1 MRKLALLLGSLVVV
15 ASASAK
21 EVVPAPVVV
30 EEGPVQIAEKEV
42 IVYRDKEEGFRPSG
56 NVGMEVRYFDRTEG
70 QKNELAKDGGWS
82 GADGDKYSR
91 LQVGGAVQLTENQK
105 FEFRTRDWHSLDAS
119 SSSSN
124 KTEVRL
130 RYSYNHGNLGDSKV
144 NFTSWAEY
152 KRAKNTDQSFDYQ
165 ARFDFAEYLFNND
178 FVKTSTAIVAPRYK
192 YTWKSNDDA
201 YVNTLGLYVDIIN
214 QYPLG
219 FGSEIEIDGA
229 SFNFYGQDQVTYK
242 LDGTKNDSWNDDFTL
257 SVKAIITQ
265 DTNLY
270 SADRLSIDWHSE
282 GGFDTYNWNDKDS
295 VAYGKFEED
304 LPVKVGS
311 KDKLVT
317 GYEKFEDTSY
327 EAYFSS
333 DVTATYQAT
342 EFVNVFALAGAEYR
356 NWAVSNASSATN
368 WRWQPYVAAGFNVA
382 F

>member
-30 EEGPVQIAEKEV
+30 EEAPVQIVEKEV

-56 NVGMEVRYFDRTEG
+56 NVGLEVRYFDRTEG
-70 QKNELAKDGGWS
+70 QKNDEWS

-91 LQVGGAVQLTENQK
+91 TQLSGAVQMTENQK
-105 FEFRTRDWHSLDAS
+105 FEFRVRDYNNLDAHQAS
-119 SSSSN
+119 SDMG
-124 KTEVRL
+124 TETRL

-144 NFTSWAEY
+144 NFTSWVEY
-152 KRAKNTDQSFDYQ
+152 KKKKSGVQHVDYQ

-192 YTWKSNDDA
+192 YAWGGNDDN
-201 YVNTLGLYVDIIN
+201 YTNTLGLYVDIIN
-214 QYPLG
+214 QYPWG

-229 SFNFYGQDQVTYK
+229 NYNFYGEDQVTYK
-242 LDGTKNDSWNDDFTL
+242 FDKTKNDSWNDDFTL

-270 SADRLSIDWHSE
+270 SADKLSIDWHSE
-282 GGFDTYNWNDKDS
+282 GGFDTYNWSDKDN
-295 VAYGKFEED
+295 VPYGLETVEFVNEN
-304 LPVKVGS
+304 
-311 KDKLVT
+311 KDEVT
-317 GYEKFEDTSY
+317 GHQKFEDISY
-327 EAYFSS
+327 QAYFSS
-333 DVTATYQAT
+333 DVTASYQAT

-356 NWAVSNASSATN
+356 NWAISNASSATN

>member
-30 EEGPVQIAEKEV
+30 EEAPVQIVEKEV

-56 NVGMEVRYFDRTEG
+56 NVGLEVRHFDRTEG
-70 QKNELAKDGGWS
+70 QKNDEWS

-91 LQVGGAVQLTENQK
+91 TQLSGAVQMTENQK
-105 FEFRTRDWHSLDAS
+105 FEFRVRDYNNLDAHQAS
-119 SSSSN
+119 SDMG
-124 KTEVRL
+124 TETRL

-144 NFTSWAEY
+144 NFTSWVEY
-152 KRAKNTDQSFDYQ
+152 KKKKSGVQHVDYQ

-192 YTWKSNDDA
+192 YAWGGNDDN
-201 YVNTLGLYVDIIN
+201 YTNTLGLYVDIIN
-214 QYPLG
+214 QYPWG

-229 SFNFYGQDQVTYK
+229 NYNFYGEDQVTYK
-242 LDGTKNDSWNDDFTL
+242 FDKTKNDSWNDDFTL

-270 SADRLSIDWHSE
+270 SADKLSIDWHSE
-282 GGFDTYNWNDKDS
+282 GGFDTYNWSDKDN
-295 VAYGKFEED
+295 VPYGLETVEFVNEN
-304 LPVKVGS
+304 
-311 KDKLVT
+311 KDEVT
-317 GYEKFEDTSY
+317 GHQKFEDISY
-327 EAYFSS
+327 QAYFSS
-333 DVTATYQAT
+333 DVTASYQAT

-356 NWAVSNASSATN
+356 NWAVDNASSATN

>member
-30 EEGPVQIAEKEV
+30 EEAPVQIVEKEV

-56 NVGMEVRYFDRTEG
+56 NVGLEYKYFDRTEG
-70 QKNELAKDGGWS
+70 QKDGEWS
-82 GADGDKYSR
+82 DSDVGDKYSR
-91 LQVGGAVQLTENQK
+91 TQLSGAVQMTENQK
-105 FEFRTRDWHSLDAS
+105 FEFRVRDYNNLDAHQAS
-119 SSSSN
+119 SDMG
-124 KTEVRL
+124 TETRL

-144 NFTSWAEY
+144 NFTSWVEY
-152 KRAKNTDQSFDYQ
+152 KKKKSGVQHVDYQ

-192 YTWKSNDDA
+192 YAWGGNDDN
-201 YVNTLGLYVDIIN
+201 YTNTLGLYVDIIN
-214 QYPLG
+214 QYPWG

-229 SFNFYGQDQVTYK
+229 NYNFYGEDQVTYK
-242 LDGTKNDSWNDDFTL
+242 FDKTKNDSWNDDFTL

-270 SADRLSIDWHSE
+270 SADKLSIDWHSE
-282 GGFDTYNWNDKDS
+282 GGFDTYNWSDKDN
-295 VAYGKFEED
+295 VPYGLETVEFVNEN
-304 LPVKVGS
+304 
-311 KDKLVT
+311 KDEVT
-317 GYEKFEDTSY
+317 GHQKFEDISY
-327 EAYFSS
+327 QAYFSS
-333 DVTATYQAT
+333 DVTASYQAT

-356 NWAVSNASSATN
+356 NWAVDNASSATN

>member
-21 EVVPAPVVV
+21 EVVPAPVVA
-30 EEGPVQIAEKEV
+30 EEAPVQIVEKEV

-56 NVGMEVRYFDRTEG
+56 NVGLEVRYFDRTEG
-70 QKNELAKDGGWS
+70 QKNDEWS

-91 LQVGGAVQLTENQK
+91 TQLSGAVQMTENQK
-105 FEFRTRDWHSLDAS
+105 FEFRVRDYNNLDAHQAS
-119 SSSSN
+119 SDMG
-124 KTEVRL
+124 TETRL

-144 NFTSWAEY
+144 NFTSWVEY
-152 KRAKNTDQSFDYQ
+152 KKKKSGVQHVDYQ

-192 YTWKSNDDA
+192 YTWTSNDDG
-201 YVNTLGLYVDIIN
+201 YTNSLGLYVDIIN
-214 QYPLG
+214 QYPWG

-229 SFNFYGQDQVTYK
+229 DYNFYGQDQVTYK
-242 LDGTKNDSWNDDFTL
+242 LDGTKNDSWNKDFTL

-270 SADRLSIDWHSE
+270 SADKLSIDWHSE
-282 GGFDTYNWNDKDS
+282 GGFDTYNWNDKNS

-356 NWAVSNASSATN
+356 NWAVTNASSATN

>member
-30 EEGPVQIAEKEV
+30 EEAPVQIVEKEV

-56 NVGMEVRYFDRTEG
+56 NVGLEVRYFDKTEG
-70 QKNELAKDGGWS
+70 QKNVPVEKGGWT
-82 GADGDKYSR
+82 AGDKYSR
-91 LQVGGAVQLTENQK
+91 TQLSGAVQMTENQK
-105 FEFRTRDWHSLDAS
+105 FEFRVRDFNSVDAS
-119 SSSSN
+119 REVSDMG
-124 KTEVRL
+124 TETGL

-144 NFTSWAEY
+144 NFTSWVEY
-152 KRAKNTDQSFDYQ
+152 KKQKSGVQHVDYQ

-192 YTWKSNDDA
+192 YAWSSNDDN
-201 YVNTLGLYVDIIN
+201 YVNTLGLYVDIVN
-214 QYPLG
+214 QYPWG
-219 FGSEIEIDGA
+219 FGSEIEIDGVDY
-229 SFNFYGQDQVTYK
+229 NFYNQDKVTYK
-242 LDGTKNDSWNDDFTL
+242 LDGTKNSWSDAFTL

-270 SADRLSIDWHSE
+270 SADKLSIDWHSE
-282 GGFDTYNWNDKDS
+282 GGFDTYKWNEKDS
-295 VAYGKFEED
+295 VAYGKKGLVE
-304 LPVKVGS
+304 L
-311 KDKLVT
+311 KDGTFVE
-317 GYEKFEDTSY
+317 GNEKYEDTSY

-356 NWAVSNASSATN
+356 NWAISNASSATN

>member
-30 EEGPVQIAEKEV
+30 EEAPVQIVEKEV

-56 NVGMEVRYFDRTEG
+56 NVGLEVRYFDRTEG
-70 QKNELAKDGGWS
+70 QKNDEWS

-91 LQVGGAVQLTENQK
+91 TQLSGAVQMTENQK
-105 FEFRTRDWHSLDAS
+105 FEFRVRDYNNLDAHQAS
-119 SSSSN
+119 SDMG
-124 KTEVRL
+124 TETRL

-144 NFTSWAEY
+144 NFTSWVEY
-152 KRAKNTDQSFDYQ
+152 KKQKSGVQHVDYQ

-192 YTWKSNDDA
+192 YAWSSNDDN
-201 YVNTLGLYVDIIN
+201 YVNTLGLYVDIVN
-214 QYPLG
+214 QYPWG
-219 FGSEIEIDGA
+219 FGSEIEIDGVDY
-229 SFNFYGQDQVTYK
+229 NFYNQDKVTYK
-242 LDGTKNDSWNDDFTL
+242 LDGTKNSWSDAFTL

-270 SADRLSIDWHSE
+270 SADKLSIDWHSE
-282 GGFDTYNWNDKDS
+282 GGFDTYKWNEKDS
-295 VAYGKFEED
+295 VAYGKKGLVE
-304 LPVKVGS
+304 L
-311 KDKLVT
+311 KDGTFVE
-317 GYEKFEDTSY
+317 GNEKYEDTSY

-356 NWAVSNASSATN
+356 NWAISNASSATN

>member
-30 EEGPVQIAEKEV
+30 EEAPVQIVEKEV

-56 NVGMEVRYFDRTEG
+56 NVGLEYRYFDRTEG
-70 QKNELAKDGGWS
+70 QKNGDWS

-91 LQVGGAVQLTENQK
+91 TQLSGAVQMTENQK
-105 FEFRTRDWHSLDAS
+105 FEFRVRDYNNLDAHKVNS
-119 SSSSN
+119 DMG
-124 KTEVRL
+124 TETRL

-144 NFTSWAEY
+144 NFTSWIEY
-152 KRAKNTDQSFDYQ
+152 KKKKSGDQHVDYQ

-192 YTWKSNDDA
+192 YTWGGNDDN
-201 YVNTLGLYVDIIN
+201 YTNTLGLYVDIIN
-214 QYPLG
+214 QYPWG

-229 SFNFYGQDQVTYK
+229 DYNFYGEDKVNYN
-242 LDGTKNDSWNDDFTL
+242 LDRKKVDSWGDDFTL

-270 SADRLSIDWHSE
+270 SADKLSIDWHSE
-282 GGFDTYNWNDKDS
+282 GGFDTYNWSDKDN
-295 VAYGKFEED
+295 VPYGLETVEFVNKN
-304 LPVKVGS
+304 
-311 KDKLVT
+311 KDKVK
-317 GYEKFEDTSY
+317 GHQKFEDTSY

>member
-30 EEGPVQIAEKEV
+30 EEAPVQIVEKEV

-56 NVGMEVRYFDRTEG
+56 NVGLEVRYFDRTEG
-70 QKNELAKDGGWS
+70 QKNGEWS
-82 GADGDKYSR
+82 DPDAGDKYSR
-91 LQVGGAVQLTENQK
+91 TQIGGSVQLTENQK
-105 FEFRTRDWHSLDAS
+105 FEFRTRNWHDVDAS
-119 SSSSN
+119 HYASDSGA
-124 KTEVRL
+124 EVRL
-130 RYSYNHGNLGDSKV
+130 RYSYDHGNLGDSKV
-144 NFTSWAEY
+144 NFTSWVEY
-152 KRAKNTDQSFDYQ
+152 KKARSDAQHFDYQ

-192 YTWKSNDDA
+192 YAWSSNDDN
-201 YVNTLGLYVDIIN
+201 YVNTLGLYIDIIN
-214 QYPLG
+214 QYPWG

-229 SFNFYGQDQVTYK
+229 DYNFYNQDKVTYK

-270 SADRLSIDWHSE
+270 SADKLSIDWHSE
-282 GGFDTYNWNDKDS
+282 GGFDTYNWNEKDK
-295 VAYGKFEED
+295 VAYGLEKD
-304 LPVKVGS
+304 YVIDGKPVVGHQ
-311 KDKLVT
+311 
-317 GYEKFEDTSY
+317 KFEDTSY
-327 EAYFSS
+327 QAYFSS

-356 NWAVSNASSATN
+356 NWAVDNASSATN

>member
-30 EEGPVQIAEKEV
+30 EEAPVQIVEKEV

-56 NVGMEVRYFDRTEG
+56 NVGLEVRYFDRTEG
-70 QKNELAKDGGWS
+70 QKNDEWS
-82 GADGDKYSR
+82 GADGDKYGR

-105 FEFRTRDWHSLDAS
+105 FEFRTRDYNSLDAS
-119 SSSSN
+119 HEVAD
-124 KTEVRL
+124 KGTDVRL

-152 KRAKNTDQSFDYQ
+152 RKKTSGAQHIDYQ

-192 YTWKSNDDA
+192 YAWSSNDDG
-201 YVNTLGLYVDIIN
+201 YTNTLGLYVDIIN
-214 QYPLG
+214 QYPWG

-229 SFNFYGQDQVTYK
+229 NYNFYGEDQVTYK
-242 LDGTKNDSWNDDFTL
+242 FDKTKNDSWNDDFTL

-270 SADRLSIDWHSE
+270 SADKLSIDWHSE
-282 GGFDTYNWNDKDS
+282 GGFDTYNWSDKDN
-295 VAYGKFEED
+295 VPYGLETVEFVNEN
-304 LPVKVGS
+304 
-311 KDKLVT
+311 KDEVT
-317 GYEKFEDTSY
+317 GHQKFEDISY
-327 EAYFSS
+327 QAYFSS
-333 DVTATYQAT
+333 DVTASYQAT

-356 NWAVSNASSATN
+356 NWAVDNASSATN

>member
-21 EVVPAPVVV
+21 EVVPSPVVV
-30 EEGPVQIAEKEV
+30 EEAPVQIVEKEV

-56 NVGMEVRYFDRTEG
+56 NVGLEVRYFDRTEG
-70 QKNELAKDGGWS
+70 QKNDEWS

-91 LQVGGAVQLTENQK
+91 TQLSGAVQMTENQK
-105 FEFRTRDWHSLDAS
+105 FEFRVRDYNNLDAHQAS
-119 SSSSN
+119 SDMG
-124 KTEVRL
+124 TETRL

-144 NFTSWAEY
+144 NFTSWVEY
-152 KRAKNTDQSFDYQ
+152 KKKKSGVQHVDYQ

-192 YTWKSNDDA
+192 YAWGGNDDN
-201 YVNTLGLYVDIIN
+201 YTNTLGLYVDIIN
-214 QYPLG
+214 QYPWG

-229 SFNFYGQDQVTYK
+229 NYNFYGEDQVTYK
-242 LDGTKNDSWNDDFTL
+242 FDKTKNDSWNDDFTL

-270 SADRLSIDWHSE
+270 SADKLSIDWHSE
-282 GGFDTYNWNDKDS
+282 GGFDTYKWNEKDS
-295 VAYGKFEED
+295 VAYGKKGLVE
-304 LPVKVGS
+304 L
-311 KDKLVT
+311 KDGTFVE
-317 GYEKFEDTSY
+317 GNEKYEDTSY

-356 NWAVSNASSATN
+356 NWAISNASSATN

>member
-30 EEGPVQIAEKEV
+30 EEAPVQIVEKEV

-56 NVGMEVRYFDRTEG
+56 NVGLEVRYFDKTEG
-70 QKNELAKDGGWS
+70 QKNVPVEKGGWT
-82 GADGDKYSR
+82 AGDKYSR
-91 LQVGGAVQLTENQK
+91 TQLSGAVQMTENQK
-105 FEFRTRDWHSLDAS
+105 FEFRVRDFNSVDAS
-119 SSSSN
+119 REVSDMG
-124 KTEVRL
+124 TETRL

-144 NFTSWAEY
+144 NFTSWVEY
-152 KRAKNTDQSFDYQ
+152 KKQKSGVQHVDYQ

-192 YTWKSNDDA
+192 YAWSSNTDD
-201 YVNTLGLYVDIIN
+201 YTNTLGLYVNIIN
-214 QYPLG
+214 QYPWG

-229 SFNFYGQDQVTYK
+229 NYNFYGEDQVTYK
-242 LDGTKNDSWNDDFTL
+242 FDKTKNDSWNDDFTL

-270 SADRLSIDWHSE
+270 SADKLSIDWHSE
-282 GGFDTYNWNDKDS
+282 GGFDTYNWSDKDN
-295 VAYGKFEED
+295 VPYGLETVEFVNEN
-304 LPVKVGS
+304 
-311 KDKLVT
+311 KDEVT
-317 GYEKFEDTSY
+317 GHQKFEDISY
-327 EAYFSS
+327 QAYFSS
-333 DVTATYQAT
+333 DVTASYQAT

-356 NWAVSNASSATN
+356 NWAVDNASSATN

>member
-30 EEGPVQIAEKEV
+30 EEAPVQIVEKEV

-56 NVGMEVRYFDRTEG
+56 NVGLEVKYFDRTEG
-70 QKNELAKDGGWS
+70 QKDDEWS
-82 GADGDKYSR
+82 DPDVGDKYSR
-91 LQVGGAVQLTENQK
+91 TQLSGAVQMTENQK
-105 FEFRTRDWHSLDAS
+105 FEFRVRDYNSVDS
-119 SSSSN
+119 GYVSDMG
-124 KTEVRL
+124 TETRL

-144 NFTSWAEY
+144 NFTSWVEY
-152 KRAKNTDQSFDYQ
+152 KKTTDATQHLDYQ

-192 YTWKSNDDA
+192 YAWSSNTDD
-201 YVNTLGLYVDIIN
+201 YTNTLGLYVNIIN
-214 QYPLG
+214 QYPWG
-219 FGSEIEIDGA
+219 FGSEIEIDGVNY
-229 SFNFYGQDQVTYK
+229 NFYGKDKVTYK
-242 LDGTKNDSWNDDFTL
+242 LDGTKNDSWDKEFNVK
-257 SVKAIITQ
+257 VKAIITQ

-270 SADRLSIDWHSE
+270 SVDKLSIDWHSE
-282 GGFDTYNWNDKDS
+282 GGFDTYKWNEKDS
-295 VAYGKFEED
+295 VAYGLEKVHKIDGEEI
-304 LPVKVGS
+304 
-311 KDKLVT
+311 T
-317 GYEKFEDTSY
+317 GHQKFEDTTY
-327 EAYFSS
+327 QAYFSS
-333 DVTATYQAT
+333 DVTASYQAT

>member
-30 EEGPVQIAEKEV
+30 EEAPVQIVEKEV

-56 NVGMEVRYFDRTEG
+56 NVGLEVRYFDKTEG
-70 QKNELAKDGGWS
+70 QKNVPVEKGGWT
-82 GADGDKYSR
+82 AGDKYSR
-91 LQVGGAVQLTENQK
+91 TQLSGAVQMTENQK
-105 FEFRTRDWHSLDAS
+105 FEFRVRDYNNLDAHQAS
-119 SSSSN
+119 SDMG
-124 KTEVRL
+124 TETRL

-144 NFTSWAEY
+144 NFTSWVEY
-152 KRAKNTDQSFDYQ
+152 KKKKSGVQHVDYQ

-192 YTWKSNDDA
+192 YAWGGNDDN
-201 YVNTLGLYVDIIN
+201 YTNTLGLYVDIIN
-214 QYPLG
+214 QYPWG

-229 SFNFYGQDQVTYK
+229 NYNFYGEDQVTYK
-242 LDGTKNDSWNDDFTL
+242 FDKTKNDSWNDDFTL

-270 SADRLSIDWHSE
+270 SADKLSIDWHSE
-282 GGFDTYNWNDKDS
+282 GGFDTYNWSDKDN
-295 VAYGKFEED
+295 VPYGLETVEFVNEN
-304 LPVKVGS
+304 
-311 KDKLVT
+311 KDEVT
-317 GYEKFEDTSY
+317 GHQKFEDISY
-327 EAYFSS
+327 QAYFSS
-333 DVTATYQAT
+333 DVTASYQAT

-356 NWAVSNASSATN
+356 NWAISNASSATN

>member
-30 EEGPVQIAEKEV
+30 EEAPVQIVEKEV

-56 NVGMEVRYFDRTEG
+56 NVGLEVRYFDRTEG
-70 QKNELAKDGGWS
+70 QKNEFADEGGWS
-82 GADGDKYSR
+82 AGDKYSR
-91 LQVGGAVQLTENQK
+91 TQLSGAVQMTEKQK
-105 FEFRTRDWHSLDAS
+105 FEFRVRNWHDVYAS
-119 SSSSN
+119 HYESEAGA
-124 KTEVRL
+124 EVRL

-144 NFTSWAEY
+144 NFTSWVEY
-152 KRAKNTDQSFDYQ
+152 KKARSDVQHFDYQ

-192 YTWKSNDDA
+192 YTWESNDDGYA
-201 YVNTLGLYVDIIN
+201 NTLGLYVDIIN
-214 QYPLG
+214 QYPWG

-229 SFNFYGQDQVTYK
+229 DYNFYGKDQVTYK
-242 LDGTKNDSWNDDFTL
+242 LDGTKNDSWNKDFTL

-270 SADRLSIDWHSE
+270 SADKLSIDWHSE
-282 GGFDTYNWNDKDS
+282 GGFDTYNWSDKDNIPYAT
-295 VAYGKFEED
+295 VVGK
-304 LPVKVGS
+304 
-311 KDKLVT
+311 
-317 GYEKFEDTSY
+317 YEDTSY

-333 DVTATYQAT
+333 DVTASYQAT

>member
-30 EEGPVQIAEKEV
+30 EEAPVQIVEKEV

-56 NVGMEVRYFDRTEG
+56 NVGLEVRYFDRTEG
-70 QKNELAKDGGWS
+70 QKNDEWS

-91 LQVGGAVQLTENQK
+91 TQLSGAVQMTENQK
-105 FEFRTRDWHSLDAS
+105 FEFRVRDYNNLDAHQAS
-119 SSSSN
+119 SDMG
-124 KTEVRL
+124 TETRL

-144 NFTSWAEY
+144 NFTSWVEY
-152 KRAKNTDQSFDYQ
+152 KKKKSGVQHVDYQ

-192 YTWKSNDDA
+192 YTWTSNDDG
-201 YVNTLGLYVDIIN
+201 YTNSLGLYVDIIN
-214 QYPLG
+214 QYPWG

-229 SFNFYGQDQVTYK
+229 DYNFYGQDQVTYK
-242 LDGTKNDSWNDDFTL
+242 LDGTKNDSWNKDFTL

-270 SADRLSIDWHSE
+270 SADKLSIDWHSE
-282 GGFDTYNWNDKDS
+282 GGFDTYNWNDKNS

-356 NWAVSNASSATN
+356 NWAVTNASSATN

>member
-30 EEGPVQIAEKEV
+30 EEAPVQIVEKEV

-56 NVGMEVRYFDRTEG
+56 NVGLEVRYFDKTEG
-70 QKNELAKDGGWS
+70 QKNVPVEKGGWT
-82 GADGDKYSR
+82 AGDKYSR
-91 LQVGGAVQLTENQK
+91 TQLSGAVQMTENQK
-105 FEFRTRDWHSLDAS
+105 FEFRVRDFNSVDAS
-119 SSSSN
+119 REVSDMG
-124 KTEVRL
+124 TETRL

-144 NFTSWAEY
+144 NFTSWVEY
-152 KRAKNTDQSFDYQ
+152 KKKKSGVQHVDYQ

-192 YTWKSNDDA
+192 YAWGGNDDN
-201 YVNTLGLYVDIIN
+201 YTNTLGLYVDIVN
-214 QYPLG
+214 QYPWG

-229 SFNFYGQDQVTYK
+229 NYNFYGEDQVTYK
-242 LDGTKNDSWNDDFTL
+242 FDKTKNDSWNDDFTL

-270 SADRLSIDWHSE
+270 SADKLSIDWHSE
-282 GGFDTYNWNDKDS
+282 GGFDTYNWSDKDN
-295 VAYGKFEED
+295 VPYGLETVEFVNEN
-304 LPVKVGS
+304 
-311 KDKLVT
+311 KDEVT
-317 GYEKFEDTSY
+317 GHQKFEDISY
-327 EAYFSS
+327 QAYFSS
-333 DVTATYQAT
+333 DVTASYQAT

-356 NWAVSNASSATN
+356 NWAVDNASSATN